1 MHRKQ
6 VCEKLHVFDSL
17 NVIDK
22 LCAHHATEAN
32 GILRDKDAYRAYVP
46 PSFTQQ
52 PVVIGGLLMWELQK
66 EIRIYIAVKR
76 TDDRTHYSDSMVV
89 DGFNV
94 TAFPSAGD
102 LWQSFQLRPARI
114 VMTERRFEYGIS
126 GLQLVERIRQQQP
139 WPYVYVAVMS
149 AMNQMEEIEQ
159 GLEAGVDDYLL
170 KPFNPIQLRARALVA
185 LRWLS
190 YLDSLCQE
198 QPTRG

>member
-1 MHRKQ
+1 
-6 VCEKLHVFDSL
+6 
-17 NVIDK
+17 
-22 LCAHHATEAN
+22 
-32 GILRDKDAYRAYVP
+32 
-46 PSFTQQ
+46 
-52 PVVIGGLLMWELQK
+52 MWELQK

-76 TDDRTHYSDSMVV
+76 TEDRTHYSDSMTV

-94 TAFPSAGD
+94 TAFPAASE
-102 LWQSFQLRPARI
+102 LWECFQIRPARI
-114 VMTERRFEYGIS
+114 VMTERRFDYGLS
-126 GLQLVERIRQQQP
+126 GLELVNRIRQQQP

-190 YLDSLCQE
+190 YLDSLFQE
-198 QPTRG
+198 QNVSP

>member
-1 MHRKQ
+1 
-6 VCEKLHVFDSL
+6 
-17 NVIDK
+17 
-22 LCAHHATEAN
+22 
-32 GILRDKDAYRAYVP
+32 
-46 PSFTQQ
+46 
-52 PVVIGGLLMWELQK
+52 MWELQK

-76 TDDRTHYSDSMVV
+76 TDDRASYADSMVV

-94 TAFPSAGD
+94 SAFPCADD
-102 LWQSFQLRPARI
+102 LWHSFQMRPARI
-114 VMTERRFEYGIS
+114 VMTERRFEFGLS

-149 AMNQMEEIEQ
+149 SMNQMPEIQQ

-190 YLDSLCQE
+190 YLDSLFQE
-198 QPTRG
+198 QPAAT